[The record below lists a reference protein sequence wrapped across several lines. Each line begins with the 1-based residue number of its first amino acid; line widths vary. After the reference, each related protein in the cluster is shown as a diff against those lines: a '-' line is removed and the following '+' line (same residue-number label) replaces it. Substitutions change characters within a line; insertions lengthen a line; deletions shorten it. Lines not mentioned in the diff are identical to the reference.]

1 MSFVIEYKGKLQKIK
16 DKFKSLIDI
25 EFMQRIG
32 DKYGGKARPSG
43 FNLHIYVDKK
53 RESDY
58 DYAISSLIKFKRRI

>member
-1 MSFVIEYKGKLQKIK
+1 MSFVIEYKGKLQNIK

-43 FNLHIYVDKK
+43 FKLI
-53 RESDY
+53 
-58 DYAISSLIKFKRRI
+58 ISLT